1 MSFSVRAKPFVN
13 QMRRGQLPA
22 CSCRHA
28 RVDGPERPSGRNASP
43 SGITPSNIMSPAPEP
58 TRGSRTEVRLGARAH
73 TTTRCRANR
82 AHAPPT
88 RTPQYNP
95 TTPDHALDVRSL
107 HK

>member
-1 MSFSVRAKPFVN
+1 MSLPARAKPSVT
-13 QMRRGQLPA
+13 QMRRGRLPGSPA
-22 CSCRHA
+22 ATH

-73 TTTRCRANR
+73 TTRTVDRAR
-82 AHAPPT
+82 ASPA
-88 RTPQYNP
+88 RSSSIP